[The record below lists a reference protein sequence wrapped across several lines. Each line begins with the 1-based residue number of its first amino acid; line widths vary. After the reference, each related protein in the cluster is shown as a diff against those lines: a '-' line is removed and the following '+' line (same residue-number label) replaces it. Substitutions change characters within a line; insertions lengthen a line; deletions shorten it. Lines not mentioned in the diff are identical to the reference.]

1 MKKFLLNRAL
11 AAKKKITFFVLL
23 FAAVV
28 LKGTCAYAQ
37 EDLSDR
43 YAWRLDSVVYSYPL
57 MDGENEEYG
66 RLGRREV
73 VSYTYGLD
81 GLPTDSGFSTLDYE
95 EYYSTRKP
103 LTYRINIGMR
113 KHEYRSLGANGK
125 RTVWHYMYTDEN
137 FVDTTGGEID
147 NSLFALYQKD
157 EYAFDSMRVIYDAD
171 GGIVRTIHHYD
182 KTTTNYNYSTGACT
196 SIKRVQVLATDSTED
211 EKQWSCNVTTGAWSL
226 SKDLHRDYINHR
238 LTYSESTRRNF
249 YSDGTLKEIWVDGTG
264 YNELGVKTRTY
275 STYKIYQ
282 ENGEPKPFQP
292 GGYAWRENIEL
303 FEGGRIVH
311 SSDTRFTWYEDGM
324 HSFAGNPTKDY
335 EYLPNGMVIRTEN
348 NGEDKYLVDLQ
359 GKDHIIYYKNSY
371 LKEPYYTRYVYY
383 DDFTLKQQVD
393 SILDFTIKQQGDSII
408 HTYNRI
414 WRITDF
420 DEQGKKIHT
429 IEMAHDT
436 AQTEWTYVREET
448 YAEDYTETVTLQ
460 GNKRTTTRT
469 YNYGFDNYYKL
480 VETQDEAGNWVSDKS
495 SYSSWTNV
503 SFGFNGEP
511 LTAVEYSRSNE
522 QWVPSMIYTYTY
534 IPEWDLYRQDNYM
547 YSGGYINFYTK
558 SGASVGWYLRYA
570 EGYVHLSEYD
580 EFGRKTKDSECS
592 FDSAMHV
599 KDTTFYTVYRY
610 FPVSSCTKVAE
621 STKYRRNAETGA
633 WEISGTPSRTDSY
646 THEVRDEKGNLAI
659 AYTFS
664 WEGDSIITDTADYK
678 LVYDAQGRLYEQGL
692 NGYGRT
698 VVSGVNITRK
708 RYLYYEDDDPTAYR
722 TLLWYEYTDSKNNGW
737 KPGFTTDDHTPTVY
751 DEAGRVSERISFGI
765 SKDSTHAVP
774 TDKYVYYYE
783 EDNPDWI
790 TREHYKMNNGN
801 WDCADVTNRRLLLSG
816 VERDEDGDVT
826 SRWKRINT
834 CGGVEDESLRVYSY
848 AADVATYPVLSP
860 NSYRLAHEADLE
872 YGNYVQEQPASKRVK
887 DVVYSYAKNPKQ
899 SYVATYYYT
908 PLREDVDAPRMP
920 VDIEPEETSAVFTWG
935 AVEGA
940 ETYVLHV
947 YSDAA
952 QTEEICYVVFDKT
965 GRVISINFVRHAPKR
980 YAEVEQFT
988 YTLDGLTP
996 GTQYWYTVVGRNAEE
1011 KAVESTH
1018 GSFRTKGTSEG
1029 TEGLDFIGE
1038 KEDVHKFLR
1047 DGQIYLIYEGRMYDI
1062 RGNQI
1067 K

>member
-1 MKKFLLNRAL
+1 MKKKNVFCLLFVAFLL
-11 AAKKKITFFVLL
+11 
-23 FAAVV
+23 
-28 LKGTCAYAQ
+28 LKGMSVYAQ
-37 EDLSDR
+37 ENLGDR

-57 MDGENEEYG
+57 LDGKEDEEYG

-95 EYYSTRKP
+95 EFYTTRKP
-103 LTYRINIGMR
+103 LTYRINVGMR

-182 KTTTNYNYSTGACT
+182 KTTSNYNYKTGACT

-311 SSDTRFTWYEDGM
+311 SSDTRFVWYEDGM

-335 EYLPNGMVIRTEN
+335 EYLPDGMVIRTE

-359 GKDHIIYYKNSY
+359 GKDHIIYNKNPY
-371 LKEPYYTRYVYY
+371 FKEPYYTRYVYY

-393 SILDFTIKQQGDSII
+393 SILDPTIKQQGDSII
-408 HTYNRI
+408 HTCNRI

-436 AQTEWTYVREET
+436 AQTEWTSIREET
-448 YAEDYTETVTLQ
+448 YAENYMETVTLQ
-460 GNKRTTTRT
+460 GNKRTTTRK
-469 YNYGFDNYYKL
+469 YNYGFDNRYNL
-480 VETQDEAGNWVSDKS
+480 VEEKDEDGNWKS
-495 SYSSWTNV
+495 KSGYWTNI
-503 SFGFNGEP
+503 SFGFNDEP
-511 LTAVEYSRSNE
+511 LTLVEYNRSNE
-522 QWVPSMIYTYTY
+522 QWVPSIIYTFTY
-534 IPEWDLYRQDNYM
+534 IPEWDLYRQDQYG
-547 YSGGYINFYTK
+547 YSGYVNFYTK
-558 SGASVGWYLRYA
+558 NGASVGWYSRYA
-570 EGYVHLSEYD
+570 QGSIHLSEYD
-580 EFGRKTKDSECS
+580 AFGRKTKDSECS

-599 KDTTFYTVYRY
+599 KDTTSYTVYRY
-610 FPVSSCTKVAE
+610 FPVGSCTKVAE
-621 STKYRRNAETGA
+621 STKYRRNAETGI
-633 WEISGTPSRTDSY
+633 WEISGTPTRTDSY
-646 THEVRDEKGNLAI
+646 THEVKDEKGNPAMS
-659 AYTFS
+659 YTFS
-664 WEGDSIITDTADYK
+664 WEGDSIIADSTDYNP
-678 LVYDAQGRLYEQGL
+678 VYDAQGRLYEQGV
-692 NGYGRT
+692 NGFG
-698 VVSGVNITRK
+698 GVMNISRA

-722 TLLWYEYTDSKNNGW
+722 TLLWHYYTDSQYDGW
-737 KPGFTTDDHTPTVY
+737 KAGDDLKQTVY
-751 DEAGRVSERISFGI
+751 DEEGRVSERISFGI

-774 TDKYVYYYE
+774 TDKYVYFY
-783 EDNPDWI
+783 EDNKLGWV
-790 TREHYKMNNGN
+790 TEEHYKMNNGN
-801 WDCADVTNRRLLLSG
+801 WDCADVTNRRLLLTG

-826 SRWKRINT
+826 SRWKHINT

-848 AADVATYPVLSP
+848 AADVTAYPVLSP

-872 YGNYVQEQPASKRVK
+872 YGDYVQEQLASKRVK
-887 DVVYSYAKNPKQ
+887 DVVCNYAKYPNQ

-908 PLREDVDAPRMP
+908 PLREDVDALRMP

-952 QTEEICYVVFDKT
+952 QTEEICYVVFDKY
-965 GRVISINFVRHAPKR
+965 GRVISINFTRHAPKK
-980 YAEVEQFT
+980 YAEVAQFS
-988 YTLDGLTP
+988 YTLEGLTAA
-996 GTQYWYTVVGRNAEE
+996 TNYWYSVQGVAEDG
-1011 KAVESTH
+1011 KAIESTN
-1018 GSFRTKGTSEG
+1018 GSFRTKGKNGSGTTTSME
-1029 TEGLDFIGE
+1029 EVHSD
-1038 KEDVHKFLR
+1038 DVLCTKVLR
-1047 DGQIYLIYEGRMYDI
+1047 DGQLIIIRDGAMYNAEGKRI
-1062 RGNQI
+1062 Q
-1067 K
+1067 

>member
-11 AAKKKITFFVLL
+11 AAKEKITFFVLL
-23 FAAVV
+23 FAALV

-43 YAWRLDSVVYSYPL
+43 YAWRLDSVMYSYPL
-57 MDGENEEYG
+57 MDGEDEEYG
-66 RLGRREV
+66 RRGRREV
-73 VSYTYGLD
+73 VRYTYGLD
-81 GLPTDSGFSTLDYE
+81 GLPIDSGFSTLDYE
-95 EYYSTRKP
+95 EFYTTRKP
-103 LTYRINIGMR
+103 LRYRINIGMR
-113 KHEYRSLGANGK
+113 KHEYRSFGK
-125 RTVWHYMYTDEN
+125 SGKHTVLHYAYTDEN
-137 FVDTTGGEID
+137 FVDTTGGEIN

-157 EYAFDSMRVIYDAD
+157 EYAFDSTRVIYDAD
-171 GGIVRTIHHYD
+171 GGIVRTIHHYN
-182 KTTTNYNYSTGACT
+182 KTTTHYNYTTGACT
-196 SIKRVQVLATDSTED
+196 GIERVQVLATDSTED
-211 EKQWSCNVTTGAWSL
+211 EKQWSCNVTTGVWSL
-226 SKDLHRDYINHR
+226 SKDLHRDYSNHH

-275 STYKIYQ
+275 SSYKIYQ

-292 GGYAWRENIEL
+292 GGYAWRENIEK

-311 SSDTRFTWYEDGM
+311 SSDTRFVWYEDGM

-348 NGEDKYLVDLQ
+348 GTDKYIVDLQ
-359 GKDHIIYYKNSY
+359 GKDHLIYHQNSY
-371 LKEPYYTRYVYY
+371 SPEPYYSRYIYY

-393 SILDFTIKQQGDSII
+393 SILTNDRRAWT
-408 HTYNRI
+408 
-414 WRITDF
+414 ITDF
-420 DEQGKKIHT
+420 DEQGKQIHKI
-429 IEMAHDT
+429 ERVRDT
-436 AQTEWTYVREET
+436 TQTDWTYIREET

-511 LTAVEYSRSNE
+511 LTAVKYSRSNE
-522 QWVPSMIYTYTY
+522 QWVPSMIYTFTY
-534 IPEWDLYRQDNYM
+534 IPEWDLYRQDKYG

-599 KDTTFYTVYRY
+599 KDTTSYTAYRY
-610 FPVSSCTKVAE
+610 FPVGSCTKVAE

-737 KPGFTTDDHTPTVY
+737 KPGYTTDDHTPTVY
-751 DEAGRVSERISFGI
+751 DEAGRVSERISFDI
-765 SKDSTHAVP
+765 SKDNTHAVP
-774 TDKYVYYYE
+774 GDKYVYYYE

-801 WDCADVTNRRLLLSG
+801 WDCADVTNRRLLPSG
-816 VERDEDGDVT
+816 VTKDEDGDPA
-826 SRWKRINT
+826 SRWKRVNT
-834 CGGVEDESLRVYSY
+834 CGGVEDESVWEYAYGDDNDSY
-848 AADVATYPVLSP
+848 PLLSP
-860 NSYRLAHEADLE
+860 NIYHLPHEADLE
-872 YGNYVQEQPASKRVK
+872 YGEYVQEQPASKLVK
-887 DVVYSYAKNPKQ
+887 AVTYTYAKNPRQ
-899 SYVATYYYT
+899 SYVATYHYT
-908 PLREDVDAPRMP
+908 ALREGLKEDRMP
-920 VDIEPEETSAVFTWG
+920 VTIEPEETSAMFTWG

-947 YSDAA
+947 YGDAA

-965 GRVISINFVRHAPKR
+965 GKVISINFVRHAPKR
-980 YAEVEQFT
+980 YAEVEQFS
-988 YTLDGLTP
+988 YTLEGLTA

-1011 KAVESTH
+1011 KAFESTH

-1029 TEGLDFIGE
+1029 TEDIDFIGE
-1038 KEDVHKFLR
+1038 KENVHKFLR
-1047 DGQIYLIYEGRMYDI
+1047 DGQIIILRGEAEYTIQ
-1062 RGNQI
+1062 GNQI

>member
-1 MKKFLLNRAL
+1 MKTKVSIILVCLTMMANSL
-11 AAKKKITFFVLL
+11 
-23 FAAVV
+23 
-28 LKGTCAYAQ
+28 YAQ
-37 EDLSDR
+37 ESLGDK

-57 MDGENEEYG
+57 MNGENEEYG
-66 RLGRREV
+66 RMGRREV

-95 EYYSTRKP
+95 EFYTTRKP
-103 LTYRINIGMR
+103 LTYRINMGMS

-125 RTVWHYMYTDEN
+125 RTVLHYTYTAGS
-137 FVDTTGGEID
+137 FVDTTGGTID

-157 EYAFDSMRVIYDAD
+157 EYAFDSMHVVYDAD
-171 GGIVRTIHHYD
+171 GGTVRTIHHYD

-196 SIKRVQVLATDSTED
+196 GIKRVQVLATDSTED
-211 EKQWSCNVTTGAWSL
+211 EKQWNCNVTTGVWSL
-226 SKDLHRDYINHR
+226 SKDLHREYINHH
-238 LTYSESTRRNF
+238 LSYSESTRREF
-249 YSDGTLKEIWVDGTG
+249 YADGTLKAIWVDGTG

-311 SSDTRFTWYEDGM
+311 SSDTRFAWYEDGM

-348 NGEDKYLVDLQ
+348 GEDKYLVDLQ
-359 GKDHIIYYKNSY
+359 GKDHIIYNKNPY
-371 LKEPYYTRYVYY
+371 FKEPYYTRYVYY

-393 SILDFTIKQQGDSII
+393 SILDPTIKQQGDSII
-408 HTYNRI
+408 HSHNRI
-414 WRITDF
+414 YRITDF
-420 DEQGKKIHT
+420 DEQGKRIHT

-436 AQTEWTYVREET
+436 TETEWTYSREET
-448 YAEDYTETVTLQ
+448 YAENYTETVTLQ

-534 IPEWDLYRQDNYM
+534 IPEWDLYRQDKYG

-558 SGASVGWYLRYA
+558 GGASVGWYLRYA
-570 EGYVHLSEYD
+570 MGYVHLSD
-580 EFGRKTKDSECS
+580 FDDFGRKTKDSECS

-599 KDTTFYTVYRY
+599 KDTTSYTVYRY
-610 FPVSSCTKVAE
+610 FPVGSCTKVAE

-633 WEISGTPSRTDSY
+633 WEINGTPSRTNSY
-646 THEVRDEKGNLAI
+646 THEVKDEKGNLAMS
-659 AYTFS
+659 YTFS
-664 WEGDSIITDTADYK
+664 WEGDSIITDSMDYD
-678 LVYDAQGRLYEQGL
+678 LVYDTQGRLYEQGVK
-692 NGYGRT
+692 RT
-698 VVSGVNITRK
+698 GGTPVITRK
-708 RYLYYEDDDPTAYR
+708 RYLYYEDNDPVAYR
-722 TLLWYEYTDSKNNGW
+722 TLLWYAYTDSPKNDGW
-737 KPGFTTDDHTPTVY
+737 KTGYTSDDRTQTEY
-751 DEAGRVSERISFGI
+751 DEAGRVSERISFDI

-774 TDKYVYYYE
+774 TDKYVYFY
-783 EDNPDWI
+783 EDNKLGWV
-790 TREHYKMNNGN
+790 TEEHYKMNNGN

-816 VERDEDGDVT
+816 VERDADGDVT
-826 SRWKRINT
+826 SRWKHINT

-872 YGNYVQEQPASKRVK
+872 YGDYVQEQLASKRVK
-887 DVVYSYAKNPKQ
+887 DVVYSYAKYPKQ

-920 VDIEPEETSAVFTWG
+920 VDIEPEETSAIFTWG

-952 QTEEICYVVFDKT
+952 QTEEICYVVFDKY
-965 GRVISINFVRHAPKR
+965 GRVLSINFTRHAPRR
-980 YAEVEQFT
+980 YAEVEQFS

-1011 KAVESTH
+1011 KAFESTH

-1029 TEGLDFIGE
+1029 TEDIDFIGE
-1038 KEDVHKFLR
+1038 KENVHKFLR
-1047 DGQIYLIYEGRMYDI
+1047 DGQIII
-1062 RGNQI
+1062 RRCDAEYTIQGNKI

>member
-1 MKKFLLNRAL
+1 MKKNSLNRAL
-11 AAKKKITFFVLL
+11 AAKKTKVCIILVCLTMMANSL
-23 FAAVV
+23 
-28 LKGTCAYAQ
+28 YAQ
-37 EDLSDR
+37 ESLGDK

-57 MDGENEEYG
+57 MNGENEEYG

-113 KHEYRSLGANGK
+113 KHEYRSLGKNGK
-125 RTVWHYMYTDEN
+125 RTVLHYRYTDEN
-137 FVDTTGGEID
+137 FVDTTGGAID
-147 NSLFALYQKD
+147 DSLFALYQKD
-157 EYAFDSMRVIYDAD
+157 EYAFDSIHVIYDSD
-171 GGIVRTIHHYD
+171 GGLVRTIHHYD

-211 EKQWSCNVTTGAWSL
+211 EKQWSCDVTTGAWSL

-311 SSDTRFTWYEDGM
+311 SSDTRFVWYEDGM

-335 EYLPNGMVIRTEN
+335 EYLPDGMVIRTEN
-348 NGEDKYLVDLQ
+348 GVTKYLVDLQ
-359 GKDHIIYYKNSY
+359 GKDHIIYNKNPY
-371 LKEPYYTRYVYY
+371 FKEPYYTRYVYY

-393 SILDFTIKQQGDSII
+393 SVFDPTTKQQGDSTIL
-408 HTYNRI
+408 TCNRI

-420 DEQGKKIHT
+420 NEQGKKIHT

-436 AQTEWTYVREET
+436 AQTEWTYSREET
-448 YAEDYTETVTLQ
+448 YAENYTETVTIQ
-460 GNKRTTTRT
+460 ANKRTTSRT
-469 YNYGFDNYYKL
+469 YTYGFENYYNL
-480 VETQDEAGNWVSDKS
+480 VEERDEDGNWKS
-495 SYSSWTNV
+495 KNGYWRNV

-511 LTAVEYSRSNE
+511 LTAVEYNRSNE
-522 QWVPSMIYTYTY
+522 QWVPSNIYTFTY
-534 IPEWDLYRQDNYM
+534 IPEWDLYRRDDYD
-547 YSGGYINFYTK
+547 YSGGYIDFFAK
-558 SGASVGWYLRYA
+558 SGASQGWYLRYA
-570 EGYVHLSEYD
+570 RGYVHLSEYD
-580 EFGRKTKDSECS
+580 AFGRKTKDSECS

-599 KDTTFYTVYRY
+599 KDTTSYTAYRY
-610 FPVSSCTKVAE
+610 FPVGSCTKVAE

-633 WEISGTPSRTDSY
+633 WEMNGTPSRTDSY
-646 THEVRDEKGNLAI
+646 THEVKDEKGNLAMS
-659 AYTFS
+659 YTFS

-737 KPGFTTDDHTPTVY
+737 KPGFTTDDHTSTVY
-751 DEAGRVSERISFGI
+751 DEAGRVSERITFGI

-774 TDKYVYYYE
+774 MDKYVYFY
-783 EDNPDWI
+783 EDNHLGWV
-790 TREHYKMNNGN
+790 TEEHYKMNNGN
-801 WDCADVTNRRLLLSG
+801 WDCAGVTNRRLLLTG

-834 CGGVEDESLRVYSY
+834 CGGVEDESLRVYTY
-848 AADVATYPVLSP
+848 AADVTAYPVLSP
-860 NSYRLAHEADLE
+860 NSYRLAHEADLDYGE
-872 YGNYVQEQPASKRVK
+872 YIQEQPASKRVK
-887 DVVYSYAKNPKQ
+887 DVVYSYTKYPNQ
-899 SYVATYYYT
+899 SYMATYYYT
-908 PLREDVDAPRMP
+908 PLRQNVDAPRMP
-920 VDIEPEETSAVFTWG
+920 VDIEEEETSAVFTWG
-935 AVEGA
+935 AVEDA

-947 YSDAA
+947 YADAA
-952 QTEEICYVVFDKT
+952 QTEEICYVVFDKY
-965 GRVISINFVRHAPKR
+965 GRVISINFIRHAPAR
-980 YAEVEQFT
+980 YAEVEQLS
-988 YTLDGLTP
+988 YTLDGLISATN
-996 GTQYWYTVVGRNAEE
+996 YWYSVQGIAADGKT
-1011 KAVESTH
+1011 VESTK
-1018 GSFRTKGTSEG
+1018 GSFRTKGENGVTTGMES
-1029 TEGLDFIGE
+1029 LQPSDISIQ
-1038 KEDVHKFLR
+1038 KVLR
-1047 DGQIYLIYEGRMYDI
+1047 DGQIIILREGTMYDI